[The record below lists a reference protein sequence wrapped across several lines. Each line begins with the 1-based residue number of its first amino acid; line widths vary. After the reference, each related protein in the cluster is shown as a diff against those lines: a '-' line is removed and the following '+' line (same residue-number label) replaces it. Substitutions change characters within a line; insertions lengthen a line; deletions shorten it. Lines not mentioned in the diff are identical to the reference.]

1 MSTIERELLE
11 ELLTFNNEINCVKD
25 TIGTVQKSKL
35 LLMSNVENGS
45 SEKELVEPFEH
56 LFRLAKKP
64 HSDIDYVK
72 HKRSGIQM
80 NIRENCN
87 DVNVYDTDTF
97 LRALL
102 PEQNSL
108 IQLIEEQCN
117 IHPEFLSLVQQ
128 LTLLNKPCERNICS
142 GKLIASTKFFSSKVH
157 EVEFAIAHPPFVYE
171 LERILKKK
179 KSNVTSYLKHLKKYL
194 TTPIENTSCI
204 LCLTYDFYCLDISR
218 MKNFR
223 LLFLENV
230 HPLSKDMM
238 PIEFLYETEIEN
250 YNKSD
255 QCFLLDK
262 LISDIKLI
270 CIEEEENGEDEDDD
284 RDDQEKHFF
293 LRYTGSR
300 RPELYF

>member
-1 MSTIERELLE
+1 MSTIDTELLE

-25 TIGTVQKSKL
+25 TIGTVQDTKL

-64 HSDIDYVK
+64 HTDIDYVK
-72 HKRSGIQM
+72 QKRSGIEM
-80 NIRENCN
+80 NIGENCN
-87 DVNVYDTDTF
+87 DVNVYDTDAF

-108 IQLIEEQCN
+108 IELIEEQCN
-117 IHPEFLSLVQQ
+117 INPEFLSLVQH
-128 LTLLNKPCERNICS
+128 LHLLNKPCERNICS

-157 EVEFAIAHPPFVYE
+157 EVEFPIAHPPFVYE

-179 KSNVTSYLKHLKKYL
+179 KNNVKSYLKHLKRYL

-204 LCLTYDFYCLDISR
+204 LCLTYDFYCLDISS

-250 YNKSD
+250 YNKND

-262 LISDIKLI
+262 LISDIELLYL
-270 CIEEEENGEDEDDD
+270 EEEEEEDDSD
-284 RDDQEKHFF
+284 EGNQDKRFI
-293 LRYTGSR
+293 LRFTGSK
-300 RPELYF
+300 RPKLYF